1 MESILDG
8 ATIEYEESNPNIV
21 NDLNG
26 LVEEDLVDKIL
37 VYDICQ
43 FLGINDT
50 NYTDPEIFDKINK
63 IVKITGKD
71 NALNKIQELTGELG
85 FKPGILDD
93 IYSTLRLRNLC

>member
-1 MESILDG
+1 MSILDG
-8 ATIEYEESNPNIV
+8 ATIEFEENNPNIV
-21 NDLNG
+21 EDLNG
-26 LVEEDLVDKIL
+26 LVEDDLVDKIL

-63 IVKITGKD
+63 IVKITGKE
-71 NALNKIQELTGELG
+71 NAFNKIQELTSELG